1 MAITNTGYDI
11 WVHQFDHGVDIEFE
25 LTNED
30 DTPYDL
36 AGYSAQFIVKKN
48 KSDDDSQA
56 IDELLIL
63 SDFADNIIRVPIDED
78 LTKHEPDEYCY
89 AIRLFKNGDYVNTIV
104 QAKLTIM
111 DNTFE
116 SGVAL

>member
-30 DTPYDL
+30 GTPYDL
-36 AGYSAQFIVKKN
+36 AGYEAQFIVKKK
-48 KSDDDSQA
+48 KSDDDSAA
-56 IDELLIL
+56 IINVTAVCKSSVVL
-63 SDFADNIIRVPIDED
+63 VPIDED
-78 LTKHEPDEYCY
+78 LTKHEPNMYCY
-89 AIRLFKNGDYVNTIV
+89 AIRLYKGSGFVSTII
-104 QAKLTIM
+104 QAKFTIL

-116 SGVAL
+116 SGVEL

>member
-11 WVHQFDHGVDIEFE
+11 WVHQFDHGVDIEFA

-30 DTPYDL
+30 DTPFDLVGYD
-36 AGYSAQFIVKKN
+36 AQFIVKKN
-48 KSDDDSQA
+48 KNDDDATA
-56 IDELLIL
+56 IADITL
-63 SDFADNIIRVPIDED
+63 SDFVDSVISIPLDKA
-78 LTKHEPDEYCY
+78 LTENEPGEYCY
-89 AIRLFKNGDYVNTIV
+89 AIRLYKGDVFVNTIV
-104 QAKLTIM
+104 QAKFNIM

>member
-25 LTNED
+25 LTNAD

-36 AGYSAQFIVKKN
+36 AGYNAQFIVKKN
-48 KSDDDSQA
+48 KGDDDSTA
-56 IDELLIL
+56 IADITI
-63 SDFADNIIRVPIDED
+63 SDFADNIIAVPLDKA
-78 LTKHEPDEYCY
+78 LTENAPGDYCY
-89 AIRLFKNGDYVNTIV
+89 AIRLYKGDVFVNTVV
-104 QAKLTIM
+104 QAKFNIM

-116 SGVAL
+116 SGVGL

>member
-11 WVHQFDHGVDIEFE
+11 WVHQFDYGVDIEFE

-30 DTPYDL
+30 DTPFDL
-36 AGYSAQFIVKKN
+36 AGYNAQFIVKKN
-48 KSDDDSQA
+48 KNDDDATA
-56 IDELLIL
+56 IVSIIL
-63 SDFADNIIRVPIDED
+63 SSLVDNIISIPLDKA
-78 LTKHEPDEYCY
+78 LTENEPGEYCY
-89 AIRLFKNGDYVNTIV
+89 AIRLYKGGDFVNTVV
-104 QAKLTIM
+104 QAKFNIM

>member
-11 WVHQFDHGVDIEFE
+11 WVHQFDHGVDIEFA

-30 DTPYDL
+30 GTPFDL
-36 AGYSAQFIVKKN
+36 TGYTAQFIVKKN

-56 IDELLIL
+56 IDDLLIL
-63 SDFADNIIRVPIDED
+63 SDFTDNVIRVPIDKD
-78 LTKHEPDEYCY
+78 LTENAPGMYCY
-89 AIRLFKNGDYVNTIV
+89 AIRLYKGGDFVNTVV
-104 QAKLTIM
+104 QAKFNIL

-116 SGVAL
+116 SGVAE